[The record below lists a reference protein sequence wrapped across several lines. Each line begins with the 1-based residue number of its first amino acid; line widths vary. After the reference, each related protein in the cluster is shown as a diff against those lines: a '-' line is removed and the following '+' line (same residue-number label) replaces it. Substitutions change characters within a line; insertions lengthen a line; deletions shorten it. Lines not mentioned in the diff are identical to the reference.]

1 MTIGDKIYRLRKEK
15 GLSQEELGYE
25 IGVSRQTV
33 SKWEI
38 GKSVPETGNI
48 IALSKFF
55 NVDVSYFVTEE
66 DNTNNT
72 ESDRDVEAA
81 DMDKDQL
88 ILAEIAKHR
97 RILKR
102 FKKFLIC
109 LSVTAFVFA
118 GISLYTGVVA
128 FSPQEQGD
136 IVSVYFS
143 EFNLNIFDVFL
154 ASIIAFAI
162 LMLVIIVFTIIIIK
176 QNKKLRRI
184 EDDQKK

>member
-88 ILAEIAKHR
+88 VLAEIAKHR

-118 GISLYTGVVA
+118 GISLYTSVIA
-128 FSPQEQGD
+128 FTPPASED
-136 IVSVYFS
+136 FELVYFS
-143 EFNLNIFDVFL
+143 ELNFSIFDIFL
-154 ASIIAFAI
+154 IS
-162 LMLVIIVFTIIIIK
+162 IIVFAVHIICLAIIIVLLIH